1 MWGETQK
8 KWSGLISYN
17 LFYPLYLLLADTVLD
32 LKTGEMPGNEEGSG
46 LEEED
51 EPISDGDTNS
61 VEKKKSKPVY
71 SGRGVTLTMLMNEQ
85 LIEPGEL
92 CMSIEYLV
100 SKNRGTQLK
109 HACMSTTKCW
119 TNPSKSFTYKNTSNF
134 QLASLVPPLLKSNIL
149 YHQSKP
155 LCNSMGLHNIL
166 SDF

>member
-1 MWGETQK
+1 MTIGFWDSKWGETQK
-8 KWSGLISYN
+8 KMEWPYL
-17 LFYPLYLLLADTVLD
+17 LQCFHPLYLLIADTVLD
-32 LKTGEMPGNEEGSG
+32 LKAGEMPGNEEGSG

-100 SKNRGTQLK
+100 SKN
-109 HACMSTTKCW
+109 
-119 TNPSKSFTYKNTSNF
+119 
-134 QLASLVPPLLKSNIL
+134 
-149 YHQSKP
+149 
-155 LCNSMGLHNIL
+155 L
-166 SDF
+166 SIRFNL